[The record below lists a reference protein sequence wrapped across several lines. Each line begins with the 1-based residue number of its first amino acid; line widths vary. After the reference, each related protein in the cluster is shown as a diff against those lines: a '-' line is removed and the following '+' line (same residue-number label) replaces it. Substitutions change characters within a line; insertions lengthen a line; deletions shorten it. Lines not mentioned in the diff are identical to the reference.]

1 MSMNFY
7 PVEILNLPQILDM
20 KSNGLKMFA
29 IFGMLAVALGAF
41 GAHGLKSKVP
51 ESILEAYKTGVLYH
65 SIHTLVIG
73 IIAIAGQLGYI
84 QKSHRIINV
93 FALGIIL
100 FSGSLYGI
108 AFANVFQMNT
118 SIIGP
123 ITPIGGI
130 VLILAWVFTFLN
142 VKKSDL
148 GV

>member
-1 MSMNFY
+1 
-7 PVEILNLPQILDM
+7 M

-41 GAHGLKSKVP
+41 GAHGLKSKVS

-73 IIAIAGQLGYI
+73 IISIAGQLGYI